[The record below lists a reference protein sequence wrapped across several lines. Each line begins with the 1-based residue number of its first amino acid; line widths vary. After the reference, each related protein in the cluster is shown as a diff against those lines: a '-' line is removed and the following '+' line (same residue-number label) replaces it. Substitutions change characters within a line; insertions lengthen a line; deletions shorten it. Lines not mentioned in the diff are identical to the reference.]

1 MPSQSIKKLK
11 NNLESKHK
19 ELLRIKSKAEKLAEQ
34 ASESSS
40 HSDKTR
46 IKNTLYKL
54 KSDVSAI
61 EKELEDMKEEIYG
74 SWAPAKI
81 K

>member
-1 MPSQSIKKLK
+1 MIKESIKKLK

-19 ELLRIKSKAEKLAEQ
+19 EMLRIRKKIVALGNEAEDSGA
-34 ASESSS
+34 

-46 IKNTLYKL
+46 IQNSLYKL
-54 KSDVSAI
+54 KSDMKHVESEI
-61 EKELEDMKEEIYG
+61 GKLKEEIYG
-74 SWAPAKI
+74 SWAPPKH

>member
-34 ASESSS
+34 ARGSSS

-54 KSDVSAI
+54 KSDMSAI
-61 EKELEDMKEEIYG
+61 EKELEEMKKEIYG
-74 SWAPAKI
+74 PWAPK
-81 K
+81 KNK